1 MRERFGDSRSKGMSQ
16 IVIEDDGASQ
26 VIRLEARI
34 VGPLRRSTLETDHP
48 DPEWQSLGDVLY
60 WSFCCRLEATRLAQS
75 FMSEFPLGKRLYV
88 FQRKRFAT
96 TSFDEHALVIAAGNL
111 GKALE
116 RAPKFLR
123 RILPKKTLRALQ
135 LLRNIYEHWED
146 MRAAFRKGGPAKTEA
161 ALKLSQEFPE
171 AEPWTIAIHPDRSI
185 DLANVVF
192 LRSLSLDLRKLE
204 ASSHW
209 RQRKLRREGRH
220 KAGELRKPL
229 PKERTTKGRGVE
241 SR

>member
-1 MRERFGDSRSKGMSQ
+1 MSQ
-16 IVIEDDGASQ
+16 VDNGDDGTPQ

-48 DPEWQSLGDVLY
+48 DPEWQSLGDVHY
-60 WSFCCRLEATRLAQS
+60 WSFCCRLQAVRLAQS
-75 FMSEFPLGKRLYV
+75 FMSEFPLGKRPYT

-96 TSFDEHALVIAAGNL
+96 TSFDEHAFVIAAGNL
-111 GKALE
+111 AKALD

-123 RILPKKTLRALQ
+123 SMLPKKTVRVLQ

-161 ALKLSQEFPE
+161 ALKLAKEFPE
-171 AEPWTIAIHPDRSI
+171 AEPWTIAIHPDGNI

-192 LRSLSLDLRKLE
+192 LRSLNLDLRKLE
-204 ASSHW
+204 ASVHW
-209 RQRKLRREGRH
+209 RQRQLTREGRH
-220 KAGELRKPL
+220 KAGKLRKPL
-229 PKERTTKGRGVE
+229 PKKRPRKGRGQ
-241 SR
+241 STPNPGHQADG